1 MFKFSKIITS
11 HRLIKTS
18 MLGKEFQLKTD
29 ILYFVNLDN
38 EITGAKVRIPATLS
52 ASKACKIAYNVI
64 IRTKA
69 NELPHFERH

>member
-1 MFKFSKIITS
+1 MFEFNKIIIS

-38 EITGAKVRIPATLS
+38 KITGAKVRIPAMLS

-64 IRTKA
+64 SRTKA
-69 NELPHFERH
+69 IELRYFERH